1 MIFKWR
7 TTLGAIF
14 ASLSLAGF
22 AHAAMHTP
30 GKFDVGALGTATY
43 SIPIPVPPATAGMG
57 PKLALDFN
65 SHSEAGL
72 MGKGWGIVGLSAIL
86 RCGQT
91 IAQDGGVP
99 GAINFDGNDRFCL
112 DGERLVVS
120 NGGVYGA
127 NGTEYR
133 TERDSFSRI
142 ISYSNA
148 GGGPAWFKVWN
159 KSGEVME
166 YGGTA
171 DARIEA
177 QGKATIRTWAIN
189 RVQDAASNFMTV
201 SYTKEAG
208 SGDYYPSLIEYTG
221 NANVGMVPNNSV
233 RFKYEQR
240 PDPATMYQA
249 GSMIKT
255 TMRLS
260 NIETYAGPSRVMD
273 FRLKY
278 GNYFAMSRLES
289 ITQCDGA
296 GTGCLPST
304 TFGWTTEKSA
314 APRGEAWLKN
324 GTALNTG
331 EPAMWEAIPQS
342 NGLPSNGNVVEAG
355 RSFSIGDI
363 NGDGKIDLIQLSRRN
378 NTQWILPLI
387 SNGTG
392 FVAGAWHDTGVAGSA
407 KVAGDINGDGRVDVV
422 VIGPGYIL
430 PVFSIGSG
438 FSNGTQVN
446 YPTSLVSDANIW
458 HAVDVNG
465 DGRIDLV
472 QQKINNDE
480 LSLSTF
486 ISNGNGFN
494 SGSWEKISTRQTS
507 GPIYGVNIEL
517 LPSELN
523 GDGKKDFIQVWRQE
537 RTGNIWLLPLFS
549 NGSGYNA
556 GVWFDTGVQT
566 YYPYSGTLPFD
577 DQHLAVDMN
586 GDGLDDL
593 VIAFRRPTSGTA
605 LRRNASY
612 QTFYF
617 NGVTFISEPNSWM
630 NGPYLYPEG
639 LSADKMIVMDMN
651 GDGRMDLVQTWLM
664 SNASSSP
671 GEMWLQPV
679 LSTGPSG
686 SLRMGPYNTGKKG
699 ITTKTRYGY
708 SGGGARIYK
717 DDGPGLMVLDIDG
730 DGRADFVQ
738 QSYDGV
744 TPVSIQPYFV
754 TDIDAE
760 IMNSITGGTG
770 ARIDI
775 AYKPLTDRDVY
786 IPDAQSAY
794 PLIDL
799 VPPLYVVSSVSSSN
813 GKGGRS
819 SMTFSYGGLKLD
831 ASRGKITGFRW
842 AQKKNVESGIVS
854 FQEYRQDWPYTGLLA
869 NAKTMLAGRG
879 NGDRLKD
886 MASSYACID
895 PIYMTLCAVA
905 PGRIYFPYAGQ
916 SVEFSWDLNGTPLPA
931 NTVTTSYDN
940 WGNVKQMV
948 STRVDGAAA
957 HSTIMNNIYNAP
969 DVGNWRVGQV
979 QRSVTTNTEHSPYV
993 PPFPSGPIGVSPG
1006 SEGSAGSG
1014 ISNPGGNG
1022 IATSSTFWAAGS
1034 PSPLKAAPG
1043 QTVDFKVYVRGAVV
1057 RTGYVTFREGNDVLA
1072 IVALD
1077 ASASAAFSG
1086 SLNGIGQHT
1095 ITASYSGDA
1104 RNSPSSTATTIEVR
1118 RVDLTPILMLLMD
1131 D

>member
-30 GKFDVGALGTATY
+30 GKFAVSALGTATY

-177 QGKATIRTWAIN
+177 QGKATIKTWAIN

-201 SYTKEAG
+201 SYIKEAG
-208 SGDYYPSLIEYTG
+208 TGDYYPNNIEYTG
-221 NANVGMVPNNSV
+221 NVNVGMVPNNSV

-249 GSMIKT
+249 GTTLKT
-255 TMRLS
+255 TVRLS
-260 NIETYAGPSRVMD
+260 NIETYSGSSRVMD

-278 GNYFAMSRLES
+278 GNYFSMSRLES
-289 ITQCDGA
+289 ITQCNGA
-296 GTGCLPST
+296 GVECLPAT
-304 TFGWTTEKSA
+304 TFGWITNRALTPLSE
-314 APRGEAWLKN
+314 EWLKE

-331 EPAMWEAIPQS
+331 EPAMWEEIPQ
-342 NGLPSNGNVVEAG
+342 NGAGQPNAPIFEGG
-355 RSFSIGDI
+355 RSFLIGDI
-363 NGDGKIDLIQLSRRN
+363 NGDGKIDLIQLSQRN

-387 SNGTG
+387 SNGAG
-392 FVAGAWHDTGVAGSA
+392 FVAGTWHDTGVAGYA
-407 KVAGDINGDGRVDVV
+407 KVAGDINGDGKVDVAIV
-422 VIGPGYIL
+422 GAGYIL
-430 PVFSIGSG
+430 PVFSTGSG
-438 FSNGTQVN
+438 FSNGVLAN
-446 YPTSLVSDANIW
+446 YPGSLVSDANTW

-472 QQKINNDE
+472 QQKMNNDE

-486 ISNGNGFN
+486 ISNGSGFN
-494 SGSWEKISTRQTS
+494 SGSWEKVSTRQTN
-507 GPIYGVNIEL
+507 GPIYGVTVEL
-517 LPSELN
+517 LPAELN
-523 GDGKKDFIQVWRQE
+523 NDGKKDFIQVWRQAGI
-537 RTGNIWLLPLFS
+537 GNIWVLPLLS
-549 NGSGYNA
+549 NGSGYSA
-556 GVWFDTGVQT
+556 GVWFDTGIKT
-566 YYPYSGTLPFD
+566 YNSGGNAQPLS
-577 DQHLAVDMN
+577 DQHLVIDLN
-586 GDGLDDL
+586 GDGLDDF
-593 VIAFRRPTSGTA
+593 VVVRKYSSWSGQKEGID
-605 LRRNASY
+605 Y
-612 QTFYF
+612 FPYYF
-617 NGVTFISEPNSWM
+617 NGMAFISNPSIWHD
-630 NGPYLYPEG
+630 GPYLYPAE
-639 LSADKMIVMDMN
+639 LAADKTIVMDLN

-664 SNASSSP
+664 KNTASMP
-671 GEMWLQPV
+671 GEMWLQPLV
-679 LSTGPSG
+679 SAGPNG
-686 SLRMGPYNTGKKG
+686 RLYMPPHNTKRKG
-699 ITTKTRYGY
+699 TTTKIRYRYGKNGSRAY
-708 SGGGARIYK
+708 R
-717 DDGPGLMVLDIDG
+717 DDGPGLIVLDING
-730 DGRADFVQ
+730 DGKSDLVQ
-738 QSYDGV
+738 QSYADGV

-754 TDIDAE
+754 PE
-760 IMNSITGGTG
+760 IGPDVMNSITVGTG

-775 AYKPLTDRDVY
+775 QYKPLTDRDVY
-786 IPDAQSAY
+786 TPDTQSAY
-794 PLIDL
+794 PLIDMA
-799 VPPLYVVSSVSSSN
+799 PPLYVVSSVSSSN
-813 GKGGRS
+813 GKGGKS
-819 SMTFSYGGLKLD
+819 SITYTYGGLKLD
-831 ASRGKITGFRW
+831 ALRGGLAGFRW
-842 AQKKNVESGIVS
+842 MQQKNNESGIVS
-854 FQEYRQDWPYTGLLA
+854 FQEYRQDWPYTGLPA

-886 MASSYACID
+886 TASSYACID
-895 PIYMTLCAVA
+895 PIYMTLCTVA
-905 PGRIYFPYAGQ
+905 PGRIYFPYASQ
-916 SVEFSWDLNGTPLPA
+916 SVDFSWDLNGTALPV
-931 NTVTTSYDN
+931 NTVTTSYDT

-1086 SLNGIGQHT
+1086 SLNSIGQHT